1 MAQFYEIVIHTTLD
15 PNRLAEFPT
24 LIGAALDVWAEFG
37 FVGDLAAWA
46 VYRTDWQPTDVLL

>member
-1 MAQFYEIVIHTTLD
+1 MPQYYEIVIHAELD

-24 LIGAALDVWAEFG
+24 LLLASLDVWAEFG
-37 FVGDLAAWA
+37 LVGETAAWA